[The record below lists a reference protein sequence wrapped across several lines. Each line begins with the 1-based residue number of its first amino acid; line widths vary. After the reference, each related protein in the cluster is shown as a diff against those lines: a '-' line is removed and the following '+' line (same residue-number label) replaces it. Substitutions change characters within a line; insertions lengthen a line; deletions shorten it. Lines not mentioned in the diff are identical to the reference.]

1 MYKEILAKQLVKWQ
15 PRQSRRLTEEH
26 LNAAMILMEIE
37 LEEVRKELE
46 KLYSQDK
53 RGRKGYDPVCVLRA
67 LLLMMILQY
76 ERISKFAE
84 ELYDKPRLAMIAGFK
99 PKKTPAASTFYLFID
114 RLEDGEHQK
123 SCEHR
128 LKASKKRK
136 KKHIRNLSAEKESK
150 EARKKQIEKESDSIT
165 IHLKKELLA
174 KKQEPRVKGLQKLL
188 EDLLMKLAII
198 PSANKG
204 LLGELNKLKVCGD
217 GSALES
223 GANCN
228 GQPTCDCRSKGI
240 YKCKC
245 DRIYSDPTADWGF
258 DSYRQ
263 IYYFGHTFYQH
274 TTSVS
279 GHDLPLHITMGP
291 ASESD
296 FTLSMKSLDS
306 MLKMFSSHTLPV
318 NIYSMSYDSGH
329 DGLGIYQYLKAN
341 HIKPVIALNPRSGTF
356 PKPTGT
362 AKLVNEKGIP
372 LCPAGLEMRRNGK
385 RGDGRIYYNCPVKRP
400 THLNGKY
407 VFKTHSQE
415 CPQGSLCQPDSQMGP
430 VVYIRSSDDL
440 RLYPDISRYSP
451 EYKLLMN
458 LRTGCERS
466 NSTKKVVHKL
476 ANRPCRSASHFLV
489 RLYLVAILEH
499 SKAWLAERKKAVG
512 SDPLK
517 LIASFL
523 AA

>member
-1 MYKEILAKQLVKWQ
+1 MYKQEF
-15 PRQSRRLTEEH
+15 QS
-26 LNAAMILMEIE
+26 
-37 LEEVRKELE
+37 
-46 KLYSQDK
+46 
-53 RGRKGYDPVCVLRA
+53 
-67 LLLMMILQY
+67 
-76 ERISKFAE
+76 
-84 ELYDKPRLAMIAGFK
+84 
-99 PKKTPAASTFYLFID
+99 
-114 RLEDGEHQK
+114 
-123 SCEHR
+123 
-128 LKASKKRK
+128 
-136 KKHIRNLSAEKESK
+136 
-150 EARKKQIEKESDSIT
+150 
-165 IHLKKELLA
+165 
-174 KKQEPRVKGLQKLL
+174 LL
-188 EDLLMKLAII
+188 EL
-198 PSANKG
+198 
-204 LLGELNKLKVCGD
+204 GD
-217 GSALES
+217 GSALET
-223 GANCN
+223 GANCD
-228 GQPTCDCRSKGI
+228 GKPTCDCRSKGI

-245 DRIYSDPTADWGF
+245 DRIYLDQTADWGY

-263 IYYFGHTFYQH
+263 TYYFGHTFYQH
-274 TTSVS
+274 TVSVS

-306 MLKMFSSHTLPV
+306 MPKMFSSHTLPV

-372 LCPAGLEMRRNGK
+372 LCPAGLEMRYNGK
-385 RGDGRIYYNCPVKRP
+385 RGDGRIYYHCPIKRP
-400 THLNGKY
+400 VYIDRKA

-440 RLYPDISRYSP
+440 RLYPDISRHSP

-476 ANRPCRSASHFLV
+476 ANRPCRSASHFLFV
-489 RLYLVAILEH
+489 SILLLFLNIPRLGWPIVKKLLV
-499 SKAWLAERKKAVG
+499 
-512 SDPLK
+512 
-517 LIASFL
+517 LIP
-523 AA
+523 

>member
-1 MYKEILAKQLVKWQ
+1 MLAKQLVKWQ

-37 LEEVRKELE
+37 LEEVRGELE
-46 KLYSQDK
+46 KLYSQDN

-84 ELYDKPRLAMIAGFK
+84 QLYDKPRLAMIAGFE
-99 PKKTPAASTFYLFID
+99 PKKTPATSTFYLFID

-128 LKASKKRK
+128 LKPSKKRK
-136 KKHIRNLSAEKESK
+136 KKHIRNLSVEKENK
-150 EARKKQIEKESDSIT
+150 EARKKQIEKESDSVT

-174 KKQEPRVKGLQKLL
+174 KKTEPRVKGLQKLL

-245 DRIYSDPTADWGF
+245 DRIYSDPTANWGF
-258 DSYRQ
+258 DPYRQ

-274 TTSVS
+274 TVSVS

-306 MLKMFSSHTLPV
+306 MLKMFSAHVLPV

-341 HIKPVIALNPRSGTF
+341 NIKPVIALNPRSGTL

-362 AKLVNEKGIP
+362 ADIVNEKGVP
-372 LCPAGLEMRRNGK
+372 LCPAGLEMRHNGK

-400 THLNGKY
+400 VYINRKA
-407 VFKTHSQE
+407 VFKTHPQE
-415 CPQGSLCQPDSQMGP
+415 CPQGSLCQPDTQMGP

-440 RLYPDISRYSP
+440 RLYPDISRHSP

-476 ANRPCRSASHFLV
+476 ANRPCRSATHFLV

-499 SKAWLAERKKAVG
+499 SKAWLAERKKTVG